1 MREHQTCGKASRFP
15 QQRSYNRVRQG
26 ELASYAIVASVFLFL
41 SLLLIPASALYAE
54 EHSGLGPVIPKA
66 KGEQCVEPTEVM
78 RRRHHE
84 FILHQRD
91 DTVIEGIRTKQYR
104 FTRCIDCHVQPTAA
118 GEYPRHSD
126 ANHFCTACH
135 RYSSV
140 SIDCF
145 QCHAD
150 RPAQAYTTIKSKPQ
164 SDLKALS
171 DMKQRQSGLSLQ
183 FIQKHLSSNEE
194 TSSNEQTNGKGQ
206 VSGNE
211 QTNVNER

>member
-1 MREHQTCGKASRFP
+1 MREHQKCGKASRFP
-15 QQRSYNRVRQG
+15 QQKSYGRVHQG
-26 ELASYAIVASVFLFL
+26 LAAYAVVASIFLFL
-41 SLLLIPASALYAE
+41 CLLLIPASALYAE
-54 EHSGLGPVIPKA
+54 EYSGLGPVIPKA

-91 DTVIEGIRTKQYR
+91 DTVIEGIRTKQYQ

-126 ANHFCTACH
+126 DNHFCTACH
-135 RYSSV
+135 LYSSV

-150 RPAQAYTTIKSKPQ
+150 RPAQAYTTIKSKPE

-171 DMKQRQSGLSLQ
+171 DMKQHHSGLSLQ
-183 FIQKHLSSNEE
+183 FIQKHLSIDKQTNGKRQVSSNEE
-194 TSSNEQTNGKGQ
+194 TSSNE
-206 VSGNE
+206 
-211 QTNVNER
+211 R

>member
-15 QQRSYNRVRQG
+15 RQRSYGRVQQG
-26 ELASYAIVASVFLFL
+26 ELAPYAIVASVLLFFCW
-41 SLLLIPASALYAE
+41 LLIPASASYAE

-78 RRRHHE
+78 RRSHYE

-91 DTVIEGIRTKQYR
+91 DTVIEGIRTEQYR

-118 GEYPRHSD
+118 GEFPRHSD
-126 ANHFCTACH
+126 ADHFCTGCH
-135 RYSSV
+135 LYSSV

-150 RPAQAYTTIKSKPQ
+150 RPAQAYTTIKSKPE

-171 DMKQRQSGLSLQ
+171 DMKQHHSELSLQ
-183 FIQKHLSSNEE
+183 FIQKHLSSNEK
-194 TSSNEQTNGKGQ
+194 TNSKGQ
-206 VSGNE
+206 VSSNE
-211 QTNVNER
+211 ETSRDER

>member
-1 MREHQTCGKASRFP
+1 MREHQTCGKASRFS
-15 QQRSYNRVRQG
+15 QQRSYGRVWQG
-26 ELASYAIVASVFLFL
+26 NLAPYAIVASMFLFL
-41 SLLLIPASALYAE
+41 CLLLIPASALYAE
-54 EHSGLGPVIPKA
+54 EYSGLGPVIPKA

-91 DTVIEGIRTKQYR
+91 DTVIEGIRTKQYQ
-104 FTRCIDCHVQPTAA
+104 FTRCIDCHVQQTAA

-126 ANHFCTACH
+126 DNHFCTACH
-135 RYSSV
+135 LYSSV

-150 RPAQAYTTIKSKPQ
+150 RPAQAYTSTKSKPE

-171 DMKQRQSGLSLQ
+171 DMKQHHSGLSLQ
-183 FIQKHLSSNEE
+183 FIQKHLSDD
-194 TSSNEQTNGKGQ
+194 EQI
-206 VSGNE
+206 SGNE
-211 QTNVNER
+211 QVSSNEKTSGNER

>member
-1 MREHQTCGKASRFP
+1 MYR
-15 QQRSYNRVRQG
+15 QRGLSDKKDGGVIFYVVISAI
-26 ELASYAIVASVFLFL
+26 LLLLVCMSLSYADDAR
-41 SLLLIPASALYAE
+41 
-54 EHSGLGPVIPKA
+54 HGLGPVIPKA

-91 DTVIEGIRTKQYR
+91 DTVHEGIRTEQYR

-118 GEYPRHSD
+118 GDYPRHD
-126 ANHFCTACH
+126 DDNHFCTACH

-150 RPAQAYTTIKSKPQ
+150 RPAQAYSAMKSQ
-164 SDLKALS
+164 LDTALET
-171 DMKQRQSGLSLQ
+171 QRRRDKLSLR
-183 FIQKHLSSNEE
+183 FIQQHLN
-194 TSSNEQTNGKGQ
+194 QDD
-206 VSGNE
+206 
-211 QTNVNER
+211 

>member
-1 MREHQTCGKASRFP
+1 MQ
-15 QQRSYNRVRQG
+15 QG
-26 ELASYAIVASVFLFL
+26 EFAPYAIAALMFLL
-41 SLLLIPASALYAE
+41 ISLLFIPASALYAE

-126 ANHFCTACH
+126 ENHFCAGCH
-135 RYSSV
+135 LYSSV

-171 DMKQRQSGLSLQ
+171 DMKQQQSGLSLQ
-183 FIQKHLSSNEE
+183 FIQEHLSKD
-194 TSSNEQTNGKGQ
+194 EQI
-206 VSGNE
+206 SGNE
-211 QTNVNER
+211 QVSNNEKTSSDER